1 MSRKSKIILITGGII
16 FCLDRLTKLLAAR
29 NLRLSDSVPVI
40 KGYFD
45 ITLVHN
51 TGAAFGFMAV
61 ARESLRLPFLL
72 ITAACAVAVLLY
84 FMKRTEGHETL
95 TLIALAL
102 VVGGAAGNM
111 ADRIAFG
118 YVIDFIDWHA
128 GEFYHWP
135 AFNIADSGITVGV
148 FILAYEF
155 LIKKKSG
162 CTA

>member
-1 MSRKSKIILITGGII
+1 MSRKSKIILIIAGSI
-16 FCLDRLTKLLAAR
+16 FCLDRLTKVLAVR
-29 NLRLSDSVPVI
+29 QLQLWESVPVI

-45 ITLVHN
+45 FTLVHN

-61 ARESLRLPFLL
+61 ARQSLRLPFLL
-72 ITAACAVAVLLY
+72 ITAGAAVALLLY
-84 FMKRTEGHETL
+84 FIKRTDGHETL
-95 TLIALAL
+95 TLIALAM

-111 ADRIAFG
+111 ADRIAYG

-148 FILAYEF
+148 FFLAYEF
-155 LIKKKSG
+155 LVKKKSG

>member
-1 MSRKSKIILITGGII
+1 MSRKSKIILITGSII
-16 FCLDRLTKLLAAR
+16 FCLDRLTKVLVERHLQ
-29 NLRLSDSVPVI
+29 LWDSVPVI

-45 ITLVHN
+45 FTLVHN

-72 ITAACAVAVLLY
+72 ITAACAVALLLY
-84 FMKRTEGHETL
+84 FIKRTDSHETL
-95 TLIALAL
+95 TLVALAM

-111 ADRIAFG
+111 ADRIAYG
-118 YVIDFIDWHA
+118 YVIDFIDWHI
-128 GEFYHWP
+128 GELYHWP

-155 LIKKKSG
+155 LVKKKSG

>member
-1 MSRKSKIILITGGII
+1 MSRKSKIILITAISI
-16 FCLDRLTKLLAAR
+16 FCLDRLTKVLAVR
-29 NLRLSDSVPVI
+29 HLQLWESVPVI

-61 ARESLRLPFLL
+61 ARQSLRLPFLL
-72 ITAACAVAVLLY
+72 ITAGLAVALLLY
-84 FMKRTEGHETL
+84 FIKRTDGHETL
-95 TLIALAL
+95 TLFALAM

-111 ADRIAFG
+111 ADRIAYG

-128 GEFYHWP
+128 GELYHWP

-148 FILAYEF
+148 FFLAYEF